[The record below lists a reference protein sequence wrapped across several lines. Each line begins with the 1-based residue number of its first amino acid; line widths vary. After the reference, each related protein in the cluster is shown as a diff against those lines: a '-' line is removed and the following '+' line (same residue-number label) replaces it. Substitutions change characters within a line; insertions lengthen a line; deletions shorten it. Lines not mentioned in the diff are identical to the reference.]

1 MFTPLQYQVSEY
13 DCVPTALIN
22 AVSYLFHRK
31 EIPPMVIRHIYL
43 YCLDTVGRNARFGIG
58 GTSKYAVRLVGNWL
72 NSYRMKSFA
81 VSTEF
86 IEKGDVSIHPE
97 HKINQCLEQ
106 DGVVLCNMLL
116 TKKEEHYLMITGID
130 DHWVYCF
137 DSYRRSFVRGMK
149 RNVAVLDSQDGRG
162 PNLKIRQEWFNR
174 KKRERFCLGPVNIRE
189 SLLIWR
195 NGGYHNKI

>member
-1 MFTPLQYQVSEY
+1 MLTPLQYQVSEY

-22 AVSYLFHRK
+22 AVNYLFHRK

-43 YCLDTVGRNARFGIG
+43 YCLDTVGRNSRFGIG

-86 IEKGDVSIHPE
+86 IEKDEVRIDKKG
-97 HKINQCLEQ
+97 KINQCLKE
-106 DGVVLCNMLL
+106 DGVALCNMLL
-116 TKKEEHYLMITGID
+116 TKQEEHYLMITGVD

-137 DSYRRSFVRGMK
+137 DSYYRSFVRGLDK
-149 RNVAVLDSQDGRG
+149 NVEILDSPGGRG
-162 PNLKIRQEWFNR
+162 PNIRIRQEWFNQ
-174 KKRERFCLGPVNIRE
+174 KLNKRFCLGPVEMRE
-189 SLLIWR
+189 SLLIR
-195 NGGYHNKI
+195 RI

>member
-1 MFTPLQYQVSEY
+1 MLTPLQYQVSEY

-86 IEKGDVSIHPE
+86 IEKEAVEINTKS
-97 HKINQCLEQ
+97 KIVQCLDQ
-106 DGVVLCNMLL
+106 DGVALCNMLL

-137 DSYRRSFVRGMK
+137 DSYCRTSVRGMK
-149 RNVAVLDSQDGRG
+149 KNVEVLYSQDGRG
-162 PNLKIRQEWFNR
+162 PNLRIRQNWFNQNL
-174 KKRERFCLGPVNIRE
+174 KERFCLGPLNIRE

-195 NGGYHNKI
+195 IP